1 MNKTFAVVYWLYDDT
16 DTMKVEVFQT
26 REEAERFEDEI
37 YEACENKNVSVSVS
51 IEEISEQT
59 TVDSALSKLNEV
71 ISNDDETDDTDK
83 RVCERWPNGE

>member
-26 REEAERFEDEI
+26 REEAEQFEDEI
-37 YEACENKNVSVSVS
+37 YEACEHKNVSVSVS
-51 IEEISEQT
+51 IEEISGQI

-71 ISNDDETDDTDK
+71 ISN
-83 RVCERWPNGE
+83 NF